1 MNIKSNELA
10 TTCLTKL
17 KQLCKAEVSKILNE
31 RVSTSIGSLLS
42 LDVLPQ
48 TKDACTTIA
57 TRFCNERIEEW
68 MNSHIVMSIF
78 SKDFDSEINKALLNF
93 TKKPKDKIVFVLPQG
108 GRDVPHNP
116 DTLSAVHL
124 VEAIRVSLKL
134 ICFTSCDV

>member
-10 TTCLTKL
+10 TTCLAKL
-17 KQLCKAEVSKILNE
+17 KQLCKEEVSKILNE
-31 RVSTSIGSLLS
+31 RIPTSVGTLLS

-68 MNSHIVMSIF
+68 MNSHIVTSIF
-78 SKDFDSEINKALLNF
+78 SKDFDSEMHRALLNYV
-93 TKKPKDKIVFVLPQG
+93 KKPKDKLVFVLPQG
-108 GRDVPHNP
+108 GRDVPHNS

-124 VEAIRVSLKL
+124 VESIRVSLKH
-134 ICFTSCDV
+134 